1 MPYHLHLDCIGGI
14 AGDMFL
20 AALLDVRPDALE
32 TVNAAIA
39 AMHGPGGLAV
49 ETKPHRDHVFAGTHV
64 TVRHP
69 HEHVHRTYRDIKALL
84 ANADL
89 LPAIRVRAEDI
100 FRRLAECEAAIHGI
114 AVDDVHL
121 HEVAAWDS
129 IADMVGAAALIEYLE
144 ITSCSVSALPP
155 GSGQVRSAHGP
166 LPVPAP
172 ATVKLLEGYRF
183 EDDGIGGER
192 VTPTGA
198 VILCHLQARQDSLP
212 GGHVLRGQ
220 GLGFGT
226 KKMEGISNVL
236 RAVLFEP
243 SATAPARDRIGVI
256 AFEID
261 DQSGEELSAGL
272 DVLRGLH
279 GVLDVV
285 QSPVFGKK
293 GRMGASVR
301 VLCLSD
307 HVDAVAEACLVES
320 ATLGVRLS
328 QVDRIVL
335 SRHERTVTV
344 DGAAIRVKL
353 AERPD
358 GTLSAKAEAD
368 DVSAAA
374 MTAAERQR
382 LRRAAEDAA
391 LKDEDDG

>member
-20 AALLDVRPDALE
+20 AALLDIRPDALDA
-32 TVNAAIA
+32 VNAAIA
-39 AMHGPGGLAV
+39 AMHGPGGLSV
-49 ETKPHRDHVFAGTHV
+49 EAKPHRDHVFAGTHV
-64 TVRHP
+64 TVHHP
-69 HEHVHRTYRDIKALL
+69 HEHAHRTYRDVKALL
-84 ANADL
+84 ANADV
-89 LPAIRVRAEDI
+89 LPGIRVRAEDM
-100 FRRLAECEAAIHGI
+100 FRRLAECEAVIHGI
-114 AVDDVHL
+114 PIDDVHL

-129 IADMVGAAALIEYLE
+129 IADMVGAAALVECLA
-144 ITSCSVSALPP
+144 ITTCSVSALPP
-155 GSGQVRSAHGP
+155 GSGRVRSAHGP

-183 EDDGIGGER
+183 EDDGVSGER

-198 VILCHLQARQDSLP
+198 VILRHLEAHQNQLP

-243 SATAPARDRIGVI
+243 SAAAPARDMIGVI

-261 DQSGEELSAGL
+261 DQSGEGLSAGL
-272 DVLRGLH
+272 DVLRALR

-293 GRMGASVR
+293 GRMGASVQ

-307 HVDAVAEACLVES
+307 HMDAVAEACLVETV
-320 ATLGVRLS
+320 TLGVRLS
-328 QVDRIVL
+328 QVDRMIL
-335 SRHERTVTV
+335 PRHERTVIV

-358 GTLSAKAEAD
+358 GTRSAKAEAD
-368 DVSAAA
+368 DVLAGTITASA
-374 MTAAERQR
+374 RQR

-391 LKDEDDG
+391 LKDEDDA